1 MVYSVDFD
9 TTGGNIGKDN
19 GKMKDAEKFK
29 SWLTKRGAVVL
40 DATNQWEVV
49 RFKTVNG
56 VSVIYTRQNGHLTF
70 TGESEEA
77 YKAYKANRVW
87 KAVDRK
93 RQNLRA
99 HKARLATR
107 DGKKCFCCNAKL
119 GYDELTIEHILSF
132 SHGGTDNDNNLC
144 LVCQPCNKLLGNKPI
159 TKKIEMMMQ
168 RRQGLGVLEG
178 EVQDFQLAG
187 ARDFLVPVTPPKKKR
202 FWSIR

>member
-1 MVYSVDFD
+1 
-9 TTGGNIGKDN
+9 
-19 GKMKDAEKFK
+19 MKDAGKFK

-99 HKARLATR
+99 RKARLATR

-144 LVCQPCNKLLGNKPI
+144 LVCLPCNKLLGNKPI

-168 RRQGLGVLEG
+168 RRQGFGTIDELGGMSEFSTIDPKAFAKVK
-178 EVQDFQLAG
+178 
-187 ARDFLVPVTPPKKKR
+187 PPKNKDIIIVATPQGENHFSHLFR
-202 FWSIR
+202 FGRRK

>member
-1 MVYSVDFD
+1 MELD
-9 TTGGNIGKDN
+9 TLGYHTCNLGPCNKESAE
-19 GKMKDAEKFK
+19 MKDAGKFK

-119 GYDELTIEHILSF
+119 GYDAKVDKSLTINGYPLTSNVVLPDPIAGRL
-132 SHGGTDNDNNLC
+132 DQVNNTSDL
-144 LVCQPCNKLLGNKPI
+144 NKPI
-159 TKKIEMMMQ
+159 S
-168 RRQGLGVLEG
+168 
-178 EVQDFQLAG
+178 LANLFEAFCEKGRLRDHRLFPG
-187 ARDFLVPVTPPKKKR
+187 A
-202 FWSIR
+202 

>member
-1 MVYSVDFD
+1 V
-9 TTGGNIGKDN
+9 KDS
-19 GKMKDAEKFK
+19 GKFK
-29 SWLTKRGAVVL
+29 SWLVKRGAIVL

-56 VSVIYTRQNGHLTF
+56 VSVIYTRANGHLTF

-99 HKARLATR
+99 RKARLATR

-144 LVCQPCNKLLGNKPI
+144 LVCLPCNKLLGNKPI
-159 TKKIEMMMQ
+159 TKKIGIMLE
-168 RRQGLGVLEG
+168 RRTTPIFLDEAASMEGFEELEIKPNS
-178 EVQDFQLAG
+178 AIKT
-187 ARDFLVPVTPPKKKR
+187 ASTPPRKNIFNKLFGDK
-202 FWSIR
+202 